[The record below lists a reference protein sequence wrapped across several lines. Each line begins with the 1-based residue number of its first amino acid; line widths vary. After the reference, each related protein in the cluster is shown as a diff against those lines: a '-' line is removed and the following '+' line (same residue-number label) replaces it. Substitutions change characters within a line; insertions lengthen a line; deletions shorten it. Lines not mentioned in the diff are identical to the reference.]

1 MSFVEQSVLPLLLS
15 QSANDSREACPCN
28 CTDAQLKEFNFK
40 KL

>member
-15 QSANDSREACPCN
+15 QSAMAATSVVRAI
-28 CTDAQLKEFNFK
+28 ALKRIKEFNFK